1 MKIQNGNPMK
11 TFEAVY
17 SCTIPHYC
25 LRDKQKTLTY
35 GVDQVKYTELV
46 ADESGRLI
54 NVPFV
59 RDRVYVSDGEDITYI
74 NVEYYEEKY
83 YDGVNKL
90 KAWCDKSMPWLWE
103 NLDVIYSDTR
113 INNK

>member
-1 MKIQNGNPMK
+1 MKIQNENPIT
-11 TFEAVY
+11 TFEAAY
-17 SCTIPHYC
+17 SSTIPHYC
-25 LRDKQKTLTY
+25 FRGKQSTLTY

-46 ADESGRLI
+46 ADESGKLI

-59 RDRVYVSDGEDITYI
+59 RDRVYVSDGEDTTYI
-74 NVEYYEEKY
+74 HVEYYEEKY

-90 KAWCDKSMPWLWE
+90 KAWCDNAMSWLWE
-103 NLDVIYSDTR
+103 NMDVIYSDTG